1 MKNKA
6 MTPKF
11 TALLFGFGL
20 SLSAQAAPLGVA
32 PGSTGL
38 SQAKVLLGEP
48 KATPIPQARYQFA
61 APVGSGYSSVELY
74 IGRKSQVV
82 ELAQYSFEP
91 ATDATALKTQLKQKE
106 SDLRYTLASGDTAEV
121 FFAIKARII
130 LNKEGK
136 AKAVEYLSNESLRVL
151 LLEVAPFTADR
162 STPAGA
168 YRALSAALFSGKET
182 ELTASLGGAKSA
194 TGLEV
199 SVLQKARPSLLVAL
213 EGATV
218 TLPATKPKA
227 KDAII
232 KINHPLFGA
241 LEFVFL
247 PSDKGW
253 LLSQLNGLSTPLEK
267 TASTP
272 RAALSLY
279 LKSLY
284 AKPITPAPKGATPP
298 DITGIIY
305 WGSAWYLE
313 FEKLVLTTITLE
325 GAKAT
330 ILLPGSEKSAQVSC
344 ALEGKLWRVTEIKPL
359 N

>member
-38 SQAKVLLGEP
+38 SQAKALLGEP
-48 KATPIPQARYQFA
+48 NATPIPEARYQFA

-74 IGRKSQVV
+74 IGRRSQVV
-82 ELAQYSFEP
+82 ELAQYRFEP
-91 ATDATALKTQLKQKE
+91 ATDATALKIQLKQKE

-136 AKAVEYLSNESLRVL
+136 AKAVEYLSNESLRIL

-168 YRALSAALFSGKET
+168 YRALSAALFSGKEA

-199 SVLQKARPSLLVAL
+199 SALQKARPSLLVAL
-213 EGATV
+213 DGATV
-218 TLPATKPKA
+218 TLPTNNPKA
-227 KDAII
+227 KSSII

-284 AKPITPAPKGATPP
+284 AITPAPKGATPP
-298 DITGIIY
+298 DITGMIY
-305 WGSAWYLE
+305 WGSSWYLE
-313 FEKLVLTTITLE
+313 FGKLAITAITLE

-344 ALEGKLWRVTEIKPL
+344 VLEGKLWRVTEIKPL